1 MKKAMYIKPNVRVMA
16 IDDTELLAATTMP
29 GSVNDDNSDSGD
41 EGDAK
46 HFRFIEDDDEPT
58 SGSRSPWD
66 N

>member
-1 MKKAMYIKPNVRVMA
+1 MKKTMYIKPNVRVMA
-16 IDDTELLAATTMP
+16 IDNTEPLAASP
-29 GSVNDDNSDSGD
+29 GSVSDDNNNSGD

-46 HFRFIEDDDEPT
+46 RYQFIEDDEPT